1 MANEI
6 RNQFQITVSK
16 NGDALTFPSSV
27 VNDMSGNVIYKNTQA
42 IGTSTEAIVLSADI
56 SGTPSW
62 MVLKNIDPTNF
73 IEVGLDSAS
82 PMTQVFAKLKAGQGF
97 AFPPGTATLYAKADT
112 GACNLVVI
120 AISA

>member
-16 NGDALTFPSSV
+16 NGDVLTFPSSV

-56 SGTPSW
+56 AGTPSW
-62 MVLKNIDPTNF
+62 MVLKNIDSTNF
-73 IEVGLDSAS
+73 IEVGLNT
-82 PMTQVFAKLKAGQGF
+82 PVTQIFAKLKAGQGF

-112 GACNLVVI
+112 AACNLVVI